1 VELRCDLSERP
12 APAIETIAY
21 FCAAEL
27 LANAAKH
34 SHATL
39 VTIRAA
45 GRDGMLVLTV
55 GDDGVGGAD
64 PARGSGLSGLA
75 QRVRTV
81 DGGLQVASPP
91 GGPTRITVRLPLR
104 P

>member
-1 VELRCDLSERP
+1 MLLLS
-12 APAIETIAY
+12 
-21 FCAAEL
+21 
-27 LANAAKH
+27 
-34 SHATL
+34 
-39 VTIRAA
+39 
-45 GRDGMLVLTV
+45 V

-81 DGGLQVASPP
+81 DGRLQLASPP

-104 P
+104 T

>member
-1 VELRCDLSERP
+1 MCSSD
-12 APAIETIAY
+12 
-21 FCAAEL
+21 

-34 SHATL
+34 SYANR
-39 VTIRAA
+39 VTIEVAE
-45 GRDGMLVLTV
+45 RDQMLVLRV
-55 GDDGVGGAD
+55 SDDGRGGAD

-81 DGGLQVASPP
+81 DGRLEIASPP
-91 GGPTRITVRLPLR
+91 GGPTQVTVRIPLH